1 MKIKGLVILL
11 SLLVISVSNTAV
23 SAQTTRQERRLI
35 NKGNELYKERKFVE
49 AQSIYEEALVANGAS
64 AEARYNLGLS
74 QIRQIVNPADTA
86 PKTKKIVDAARKNFA
101 DVAAQAR
108 VKPGLAAKA
117 NFNLGNI
124 EFNSKDFQK
133 AIDYYKQALRI
144 DPTDD
149 KARKNLRIA
158 QKNLEKQNHDKNKD
172 QNKDQN
178 KDKDKDKDK
187 DQNKNQDKNENQ
199 DRNNNRDNQKDQ
211 NKEQQNN
218 ISQQTASQILQAIDN
233 KESATRAR
241 VNKANKGEKAA
252 AAGRNN
258 RRW

>member
-1 MKIKGLVILL
+1 MKLKFSALILALL
-11 SLLVISVSNTAV
+11 SVVSVASAAGESTA
-23 SAQTTRQERRLI
+23 STRQERRLI
-35 NKGNELYKERKFVE
+35 NKGNSLYNDRKFND
-49 AQSIYEEALVANGAS
+49 AQKAYEQAIAVQPSS

-74 QIRQIVNPADTA
+74 QIRQVTNIADSNAQTRSM
-86 PKTKKIVDAARKNFA
+86 VDAARKNFT
-101 DVAAQAR
+101 DVAAMAR
-108 VKPGLAAKA
+108 IKPGLAAKA

-133 AIDYYKQALRI
+133 AIEYYKQALRI

-158 QKNLEKQNHDKNKD
+158 QKNLQKQNQDKNKDNKDQNKDKNKD

-178 KDKDKDKDK
+178 RDQNK
-187 DQNKNQDKNENQ
+187 DQN
-199 DRNNNRDNQKDQ
+199 Q
-211 NKEQQNN
+211 NKDSEKDKKQDQQN
-218 ISQQTASQILQAIDN
+218 ISKQTASQILQAIDN

-241 VNKANKGEKAA
+241 VNKANKGEKAVA
-252 AAGRNN
+252 GGRNN